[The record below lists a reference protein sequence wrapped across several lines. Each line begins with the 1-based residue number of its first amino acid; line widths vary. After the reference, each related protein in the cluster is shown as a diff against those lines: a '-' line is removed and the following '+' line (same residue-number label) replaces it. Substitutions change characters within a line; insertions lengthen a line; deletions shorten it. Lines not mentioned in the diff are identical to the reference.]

1 MVSLSG
7 IYRVTGICDENS
19 SQRVHSTFIVLPC
32 IAIYIAVKFFV
43 EHRVLSNVARKIITS
58 IGSCTFGIYLLHV
71 VVKKYLSG
79 LWRVFR
85 HDWQMNKMLVAMLFC
100 AIVFVIC
107 YRMAWVLKKVP
118 GIKKVV

>member
-43 EHRVLSNVARKIITS
+43 EHHVFSNVARKIITS
-58 IGSCTFGIYLLHV
+58 LGSSTFGIYLLHV

-85 HDWQMNKMLVAMLFC
+85 HDWQMNKMLAAMLFC